1 MYQIIKP
8 SIVTSSPHQIVKLP
22 SSSNFQHPTSIT
34 LIKHPVKF
42 PYFCT
47 LKPPMKIGDK
57 ISVID
62 DALKG
67 TITSLKGAV
76 IVFRDE
82 HGFTHQERKEKLVLQ
97 NPEIY
102 ENVPTVIKKETA
114 KPLSKKHNRKHLV
127 LDLHFENL
135 VKNPADYDAFE
146 RIFIQKEKLEE
157 TIAFCR
163 NNNLKK
169 LEIIHGIG
177 DGVLQRMVH
186 DYLVGQTNLE
196 FDDDDFF
203 YHQRGSVMVT
213 LR

>member
-1 MYQIIKP
+1 
-8 SIVTSSPHQIVKLP
+8 
-22 SSSNFQHPTSIT
+22 
-34 LIKHPVKF
+34 
-42 PYFCT
+42 
-47 LKPPMKIGDK
+47 MKTGDK

-62 DALKG
+62 DNLKG
-67 TITSLKGAV
+67 VITSVKGDV
-76 IVFRDE
+76 VVFKDE

-97 NPEIY
+97 DPEIY
-102 ENVPTVIKKETA
+102 KQVPTIR
-114 KPLSKKHNRKHLV
+114 KPEVHKPVSKKHNRKHLI

-135 VKNPADYDAFE
+135 VKNPSDYDAFK

-157 TIAFCR
+157 TVAFCR
-163 NNNLKK
+163 ANNLKK

-196 FDDDDFF
+196 FDDHDFF

>member
-1 MYQIIKP
+1 MQ
-8 SIVTSSPHQIVKLP
+8 
-22 SSSNFQHPTSIT
+22 
-34 LIKHPVKF
+34 
-42 PYFCT
+42 
-47 LKPPMKIGDK
+47 
-57 ISVID
+57 
-62 DALKG
+62 
-67 TITSLKGAV
+67 
-76 IVFRDE
+76 
-82 HGFTHQERKEKLVLQ
+82 
-97 NPEIY
+97 
-102 ENVPTVIKKETA
+102 
-114 KPLSKKHNRKHLV
+114 
-127 LDLHFENL
+127 NL

-203 YHQRGSVMVT
+203 YHQRGSGMVT

>member
-1 MYQIIKP
+1 
-8 SIVTSSPHQIVKLP
+8 
-22 SSSNFQHPTSIT
+22 
-34 LIKHPVKF
+34 
-42 PYFCT
+42 
-47 LKPPMKIGDK
+47 MKIGDK

-62 DALKG
+62 DDLKG
-67 TITSLKGAV
+67 IITSVKEAV

-82 HGFTHQERKEKLVLQ
+82 HGFTHQERKEKVVLQ

-102 ENVPTVIKKETA
+102 ENVAIVRKAAAA
-114 KPLSKKHNRKHLV
+114 KPLSKKHNRKHMV

-135 VKNPADYDAFE
+135 VKNPSDYNAFE
-146 RIFIQKEKLEE
+146 RIFLQKEKLEE

-163 NNNLKK
+163 TNNLKK

-196 FDDDDFF
+196 FDDYDFF
-203 YHQRGSVMVT
+203 YHQSGSVMVT

>member
-1 MYQIIKP
+1 
-8 SIVTSSPHQIVKLP
+8 
-22 SSSNFQHPTSIT
+22 
-34 LIKHPVKF
+34 
-42 PYFCT
+42 
-47 LKPPMKIGDK
+47 MKIGDK

-62 DALKG
+62 DDLKG
-67 TITSLKGAV
+67 TITSVKGAV

-82 HGFTHQERKEKLVLQ
+82 HGFTHQERKEKVVLQ

-102 ENVPTVIKKETA
+102 ENVATVRKAEAA
-114 KPLSKKHNRKHLV
+114 KPLSKKHNRKHMV

-135 VKNPADYDAFE
+135 VKNPSDYNAFE
-146 RIFIQKEKLEE
+146 RIFLQKEKLEE

-163 NNNLKK
+163 TNNLKK

-196 FDDDDFF
+196 FDDYDFF
-203 YHQRGSVMVT
+203 YHQSGSVMVT

>member
-1 MYQIIKP
+1 MNECNLDKLKRENKDFLNF
-8 SIVTSSPHQIVKLP
+8 TAVK
-22 SSSNFQHPTSIT
+22 SR
-34 LIKHPVKF
+34 
-42 PYFCT
+42 
-47 LKPPMKIGDK
+47 MKIGDK

-62 DALKG
+62 DNLKG
-67 TITSLKGAV
+67 TITSVNGEV
-76 IVFRDE
+76 VVFKDE
-82 HGFTHQERKEKLVLQ
+82 HGFTHKEKKEKLVLQ
-97 NPEIY
+97 DPEIY
-102 ENVPTVIKKETA
+102 EHVPTVIKKETA
-114 KPLSKKHNRKHLV
+114 KPRSKKHNRKHLV

-135 VKNPADYDAFE
+135 VKNPSDYNAFE

-186 DYLVGQTNLE
+186 DYLTRQTNLE
-196 FDDDDFF
+196 FDDHDFF

>member
-1 MYQIIKP
+1 
-8 SIVTSSPHQIVKLP
+8 
-22 SSSNFQHPTSIT
+22 
-34 LIKHPVKF
+34 
-42 PYFCT
+42 
-47 LKPPMKIGDK
+47 MKIGDK

-62 DALKG
+62 DDLKG
-67 TITSLKGAV
+67 TITSVKGAV
-76 IVFRDE
+76 VVFKDE
-82 HGFTHQERKEKLVLQ
+82 HGFTHQERKEKVVLQ

-102 ENVPTVIKKETA
+102 ENVAIVRKAEAP
-114 KPLSKKHNRKHLV
+114 KPLSKKHNRKHMV

-135 VKNPADYDAFE
+135 VKNPSDYNAFE
-146 RIFIQKEKLEE
+146 RIFLQKEKLEE

-163 NNNLKK
+163 TNNLKK

-196 FDDDDFF
+196 FDDHDFF

>member
-1 MYQIIKP
+1 M
-8 SIVTSSPHQIVKLP
+8 VRLNRTLTKLEP
-22 SSSNFQHPTSIT
+22 APKEF
-34 LIKHPVKF
+34 LIFAPG
-42 PYFCT
+42 T
-47 LKPPMKIGDK
+47 TPMKIGDK

-62 DALKG
+62 DDLKG
-67 TITSLKGAV
+67 TITSVKGAV
-76 IVFRDE
+76 VVFKDE
-82 HGFTHQERKEKLVLQ
+82 HGFTHQERKEKVVLQ

-102 ENVPTVIKKETA
+102 ENVAIVRKAEAP

-135 VKNPADYDAFE
+135 VKNPSDYDAFE
-146 RIFIQKEKLEE
+146 RIFMQKEKLEE

-163 NNNLKK
+163 TNNLKK

-196 FDDDDFF
+196 FDDHDFF

>member
-1 MYQIIKP
+1 MKP
-8 SIVTSSPHQIVKLP
+8 
-22 SSSNFQHPTSIT
+22 
-34 LIKHPVKF
+34 
-42 PYFCT
+42 
-47 LKPPMKIGDK
+47 GDR

-62 DALKG
+62 DNLKG
-67 TITSLKGAV
+67 TITSVKGDDV
-76 IVFRDE
+76 IFKDE
-82 HGFTHQERKEKLVLQ
+82 HGFTHQEKKDRLVVQ
-97 NPEIY
+97 DPEIY
-102 ENVPTVIKKETA
+102 AQMPAVIKHETS
-114 KPLSKKHNRKHLV
+114 KPTSKKHNRNHLV

-135 VKNPADYDAFE
+135 VKNPGDYDAFE

-177 DGVLQRMVH
+177 DGILQRMVH
-186 DYLVGQTNLE
+186 DYLVGQTHLE
-196 FDDDDFF
+196 FDDHDFF

>member
-1 MYQIIKP
+1 
-8 SIVTSSPHQIVKLP
+8 
-22 SSSNFQHPTSIT
+22 
-34 LIKHPVKF
+34 
-42 PYFCT
+42 
-47 LKPPMKIGDK
+47 MKIGDK

-62 DALKG
+62 DNLKG
-67 TITSLKGAV
+67 TITSVNGDV
-76 IVFRDE
+76 VVFKDE
-82 HGFTHQERKEKLVLQ
+82 HGFTHKEKKEKLVLQ
-97 NPEIY
+97 DPEIY
-102 ENVPTVIKKETA
+102 EHVPTVIKKETH
-114 KPLSKKHNRKHLV
+114 KPRSKKHNREHLV

-135 VKNPADYDAFE
+135 VKNISDYDAFE

-157 TIAFCR
+157 TIEFCR

-196 FDDDDFF
+196 FDDHDFF